1 MPAAVQPK
9 RNRNG
14 KIVDFG
20 DTVRIEETAMPVRK
34 RPLLDDKGKPAKTV
48 TGEPVYEHVPFSKT
62 TWNVYELVAN
72 KRYPGSDDPNLFQQ
86 AYHGGPTR
94 ETHTWLHRQEAMTE
108 EAATNAAIKLAG
120 G

>member
-1 MPAAVQPK
+1 MPAVQAK
-9 RNRNG
+9 KHRNCS
-14 KIVDFG
+14 ITDFG

-34 RPLLDDKGKPAKTV
+34 RPKLDDDGKPMKTI
-48 TGEPVYEHVPFSKT
+48 TGQPVYEHVEFSKT

-72 KRYPGSDDPNLFQQ
+72 KRYPGSDDPTLLQQ

-108 EAATNAAIKLAG
+108 KAATNAAIKLAG

>member
-1 MPAAVQPK
+1 MPPVQPK

-34 RPLLDDKGKPAKTV
+34 RPKLDDGGKRMWTI
-48 TGEPVYEHVPFSKT
+48 TGEPVYEHVEFNKL

-72 KRYPGSDDPNLFQQ
+72 KPYPGSDDPGLFQQ

-108 EAATNAAIKLAG
+108 KAATNAAIKLAG